1 MDGVLLKV
9 CNWKEGCCTW
19 SLVAT
24 TSCMLALS
32 LLLLSNLMNVSL
44 SLFVLNPC
52 LTFLNSACT
61 TFTLNQVYSLVH
73 IYHRAISWWFHK
85 RLPFCPIKCS
95 YTVDFE
101 QVPYMVLVRFWAMSL
116 WAHTWLYI
124 PILFG
129 PSKRISSL
137 IVPIIDLVWK
147 FLPQLGI
154 LSLTLEFEKVLFPFR
169 ASARVVG
176 PRRPSNEAQHK

>member
-32 LLLLSNLMNVSL
+32 ILLLSNLMNVSL

-95 YTVDFE
+95 YTVYFE

-169 ASARVVG
+169 ASAQVVG